1 MISNLAIIAILL
13 TYALTFA
20 QPLLHTLV
28 PPAAMLAAADGS
40 GQAAATS
47 RGHVRSSLIRRAGR
61 NFVLNPI
68 ETKHSHSAPDSP
80 EISPRP
86 RRAATLDQS
95 MVAPTTPL
103 LQKAWKGVGE

>member
-1 MISNLAIIAILL
+1 
-13 TYALTFA
+13 
-20 QPLLHTLV
+20 
-28 PPAAMLAAADGS
+28 MLAAADGS

-68 ETKHSHSAPDSP
+68 ETKHSAPDYP

-86 RRAATLDQS
+86 RRAATLDHCSTSQS
-95 MVAPTTPL
+95 ISLWSRPPL
-103 LQKAWKGVGE
+103 RFYKKLGKGWGS